1 MSHIAGSQ
9 VSGLSKG
16 PYNAYGQSARPSA
29 WRVMC
34 ERLDLH
40 RVQMGLLAMQAKLM
54 QASNP
59 TADFRCTRSAAK
71 AETAAT
77 EAGSQLLCRLPG

>member
-1 MSHIAGSQ
+1 MAGGQ

-34 ERLDLH
+34 ERLELH
-40 RVQMGLLAMQAKLM
+40 GAQTGLHAML
-54 QASNP
+54 
-59 TADFRCTRSAAK
+59 AK
-71 AETAAT
+71 ANE
-77 EAGSQLLCRLPG
+77 